1 MSSAWREDVFMKTCL
16 LYIIAVTVTI
26 CLWSGWAMAE
36 EARVPTTITSNSMSY
51 NPDQSEVVFE
61 GDVHV
66 VREDFQLWSDKLII
80 YFLENDQ
87 ANGSESAG
95 TNENPE
101 QDLSN
106 VEKII
111 ALKNVRLESQG
122 KRGFCEKAIF
132 FQKEE
137 MLQMEENPRLEDG
150 KNTISGEII
159 KLYVRDNRSEVIGG
173 KKRVEA
179 IFFSR
184 PDQVK

>member
-1 MSSAWREDVFMKTCL
+1 MKTCL
-16 LYIIAVTVTI
+16 LYIVVIAATI
-26 CLWSGWAMAE
+26 CLWTGWAVAQDQD
-36 EARVPTTITSNSMSY
+36 AGVPTTITSKSMFY
-51 NPDQSEVVFE
+51 NPDRSEVVFE

-66 VREDFQLWSDKLII
+66 VREDFKLWSEKLII
-80 YFLENDQ
+80 YLLKN
-87 ANGSESAG
+87 AASGASGSADTG
-95 TNENPE
+95 DKPE
-101 QDLSN
+101 QDLSQ
-106 VEKII
+106 VEKIV

-122 KRGFCEKAIF
+122 KLGFCDKAIF
-132 FQKEE
+132 YQQQE

-159 KLYVRDNRSEVIGG
+159 KLYIRDNRSEVIGG